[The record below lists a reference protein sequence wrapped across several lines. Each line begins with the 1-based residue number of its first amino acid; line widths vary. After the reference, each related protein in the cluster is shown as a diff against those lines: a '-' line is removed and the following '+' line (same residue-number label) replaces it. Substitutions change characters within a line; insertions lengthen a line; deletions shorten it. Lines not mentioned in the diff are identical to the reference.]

1 VIGYINF
8 NMSAKY
14 FSMQRKA
21 LSIRD
26 ILSIIDFVRRNIT
39 TNKLLSQPLAVA
51 EAFKHA
57 VELVIIDGVCLGI
70 DVTESEQVCIVNDC
84 TEYLNS
90 LVSTLFTPLG
100 QTNVD

>member
-1 VIGYINF
+1 
-8 NMSAKY
+8 MSSKY

-26 ILSIIDFVRRNIT
+26 ILSIIEFVKRNIHTSPLLT
-39 TNKLLSQPLAVA
+39 TPLAVA

-70 DVTESEQVCIVNDC
+70 DVTECEQASIIRDC
-84 TEYLNS
+84 SNYLDI
-90 LVSTLFTPLG
+90 LLSTLFG
-100 QTNVD
+100 ESTNQLVD